1 MLIESFFLIIGLV
14 LLYFGSEFL
23 VKGASSTALL
33 LSVKPVIV
41 GLTIVSFATSAP
53 ELLVSLVAA
62 FNDSQGISVGNILGS
77 NVINI
82 GLVLGMSA
90 VFKTIQIHRQII
102 RFDMPFML
110 AACVLF
116 GLFCMDGHIDQI
128 DGVILLGLLIG
139 YLILGILNSKDKNN
153 TIHPEK
159 NLKKFSINL
168 FLVVF
173 GIAALAKGA
182 SLVVESAIFMARRI
196 GLTEAFIGISIVAM
210 GTSLPELA
218 TSVVAA
224 AKNES
229 DLSLGNIVGSN
240 LFNICLVMGVIGI
253 ISPIHIDKAILN
265 FKFPFMIIIT
275 FILYG
280 FALFKKRI
288 ERSTGFVFIFL
299 FLFYIIMSYYK

>member
-14 LLYFGSEFL
+14 LLYYGSEFL

-41 GLTIVSFATSAP
+41 GITIVSFATSAP

-62 FNDSQGISVGNILGS
+62 FNKFQGISVGNILGS

-82 GLVLGMSA
+82 GLVLGLSA
-90 VFKTIQIHRQII
+90 VFKTIHIHRQII

-116 GLFCMDGHIDQI
+116 GLFCMDGHIDHI
-128 DGVILLGLLIG
+128 DGAILLGLLIG

-159 NLKKFSINL
+159 TLKKFSINL

-173 GIAALAKGA
+173 GIAALAKGV
-182 SLVVESAIFMARRI
+182 SLVVESAIYMARSI
-196 GLTEAFIGISIVAM
+196 GLTEAFIGISIIAM

-240 LFNICLVMGVIGI
+240 LFNICLVMGTIGL

-265 FKFPFMIIIT
+265 FP
-275 FILYG
+275 L
-280 FALFKKRI
+280 
-288 ERSTGFVFIFL
+288 
-299 FLFYIIMSYYK
+299 